1 MTLELGQNIVIIG
14 QTCSGK
20 STLGEELAEHLGK
33 RSVELDALWW
43 EPGWTNPP
51 IEVFRKRVDE
61 ATEGDSW
68 VVAGNYSAVR
78 ANELLWGTNRERFW
92 DHFTTWSDESLIA
105 FAIKNHRS
113 RRKRFEAEMAGSNWP
128 DVRFRRLRSPKTV
141 ERFRRATGLPGR
153 STGRHRQE

>member
-1 MTLELGQNIVIIG
+1 M
-14 QTCSGK
+14 
-20 STLGEELAEHLGK
+20 
-33 RSVELDALWW
+33 ELDALWW

-68 VVAGNYSAVR
+68 VVAGNYSAVRDLLWPRADTIIWLDFPLPLILKRVVERSWRRHR